1 MRLIIVSGLS
11 GSGKSVALD
20 MLEDLDYYCVDN
32 IPAGLLPGFIEYT
45 VRTSEASYQRTAVG
59 VDVRNRPEDLAEVP
73 GLVHSLRSSGI
84 GCELMFLRADNETLL
99 KRFSETRR
107 RHPLSRDGVGLLE
120 ALDQEVRLLAPLA
133 NDADLTIDT
142 SRLSVHE
149 LRELIRERVV
159 ERKDSGPALL
169 FQSFAYRHGVPD
181 DADFVFDARA
191 LPNPYWHPTLR
202 EQTGRDEGVAAFLD
216 AQEEVARFLRRHPR
230 LSRALASVARAL
242 ESQLPHDRGRLHRRP
257 APLGLPRRETRGA
270 FQRPPRAGPHPPSRP
285 DEPAARVIAPCARAD
300 AAGSGL
306 RVSFPLHVERRSA
319 SAGTRRLRGF
329 C

>member
-1 MRLIIVSGLS
+1 MRLIVVSGLS

-73 GLVHSLRSSGI
+73 SLVHSLRNSGV
-84 GCELMFLRADNETLL
+84 GCELLFLRADNETLL

-107 RHPLSRDGVGLLE
+107 RHPLSRDNIGLQE
-120 ALDQEVRLLAPLA
+120 ALEQEVRLLAPLA
-133 NDADLTIDT
+133 NEADITIDT
-142 SRLSVHE
+142 SHLSVHE

-159 ERKDSGPALL
+159 ERRDAGPALL

-191 LPNPYWHPTLR
+191 LPNPYWNPQLR
-202 EQTGRDEGVAAFLD
+202 ELTGRDEGVAAFLD
-216 AQEEVARFLRRHPR
+216 SQEEVARFFGDIRDFLERWLPSLVRSNRSYLTIAVGCTGGQHRSVYLAEKLAAHFSGRQGQALIRHRDLTSRRH
-230 LSRALASVARAL
+230 
-242 ESQLPHDRGRLHRRP
+242 E
-257 APLGLPRRETRGA
+257 
-270 FQRPPRAGPHPPSRP
+270 
-285 DEPAARVIAPCARAD
+285 
-300 AAGSGL
+300 
-306 RVSFPLHVERRSA
+306 
-319 SAGTRRLRGF
+319 
-329 C
+329 